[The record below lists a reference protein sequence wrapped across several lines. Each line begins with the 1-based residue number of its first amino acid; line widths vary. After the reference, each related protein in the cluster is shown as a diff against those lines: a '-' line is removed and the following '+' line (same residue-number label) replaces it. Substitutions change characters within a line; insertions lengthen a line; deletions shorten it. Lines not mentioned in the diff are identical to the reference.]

1 MRITVI
7 IHTYNEE
14 HAIASC
20 IASARMLTKDIVVV
34 DMHSSDKTRS
44 IAKRAGARVVTFPFS
59 RYVEPARSFGIEKT
73 ERADWVFILDADEH
87 ITKALAQEV
96 QRTLPTTPHSY
107 FRIKRKNIFGQ
118 RAWLAHGGWW
128 PDAQIRLI
136 RKTDFIDWPQRI
148 HSTPKIKGS
157 MGTLRNSLLHFF
169 HTDLSGMVKKTVVYE
184 AIEAALL
191 YEARRSVST
200 TTFMRKYVGEL
211 YRRLFKTAGFLD
223 GPYGVIESIYQAY
236 SKTIT
241 WLMLYEKRLRV

>member
-1 MRITVI
+1 
-7 IHTYNEE
+7 
-14 HAIASC
+14 
-20 IASARMLTKDIVVV
+20 
-34 DMHSSDKTRS
+34 
-44 IAKRAGARVVTFPFS
+44 
-59 RYVEPARSFGIEKT
+59 
-73 ERADWVFILDADEH
+73 
-87 ITKALAQEV
+87 
-96 QRTLPTTPHSY
+96 
-107 FRIKRKNIFGQ
+107 
-118 RAWLAHGGWW
+118 
-128 PDAQIRLI
+128 
-136 RKTDFIDWPQRI
+136 
-148 HSTPKIKGS
+148 